1 MPDFLT
7 DVSLTLIFLLGL
19 SEAVFRDSE
28 SSTASLPPQWL
39 RESSPVSAEGL
50 KLSFCLAE
58 AEQTFA

>member
-1 MPDFLT
+1 
-7 DVSLTLIFLLGL
+7 L